1 MLTTF
6 PPIVYTL
13 DVDDRRVHV
22 RDDDPHAY
30 QIGHAVLGG
39 SPTIVVRDRNGTT
52 TLEALA
58 GDSPASIVEL
68 IEQWDRWKGRL
79 EALLATSTARVLDTT
94 TLEWLPPV
102 MPRKLICIGA
112 NYGDHN
118 REMLGAVTSRVPYS
132 FFKPPTTALVG
143 SGRTIRLPGHAEK
156 IDYEAELAVVIG
168 RLAYGIGADEALEH
182 VFGYSVLNDI
192 SARDFMSAS
201 TPLGPD
207 WTMAKGFNE
216 SAPMGPW
223 ITPAAFVTDP
233 QVLDIK
239 LTVNAEVKQDSNTSE
254 MIFTVAE
261 LIEHLASV
269 MALEPG
275 DVIATGTPS
284 GVGFGR
290 KPPEFLEPGDE
301 IRVEIEGL
309 GVLETRIARA
319 DGDRSAHRTQ
329 AEARA

>member
-1 MLTTF
+1 M
-6 PPIVYTL
+6 
-13 DVDDRRVHV
+13 
-22 RDDDPHAY
+22 
-30 QIGHAVLGG
+30 LGG
-39 SPTIVVRDRNGTT
+39 APTIVVRDRTGAT
-52 TLEALA
+52 TLDALA
-58 GDSPASIVEL
+58 GETPSSIVEL
-68 IEQWDRWKGRL
+68 IEQWRSWEERL
-79 EALLATSTARVLDTT
+79 ESLLATSTERALDASS
-94 TLEWLPPV
+94 LEWLPPV

-118 REMLGAVTSRVPYS
+118 REMLGAIAAPVPYS

-143 SGRTIRLPGHAEK
+143 SGRTIKLPEHAEK

-168 RLAYGIGADEALEH
+168 REAYRVATDEALDY

-192 SARDFMSAS
+192 SARDWMAAS

-207 WTMAKGFNE
+207 WTMAKGFNQ

-223 ITPAAFVTDP
+223 ITPAKFVPDP
-233 QVLDIK
+233 QNLDIT
-239 LTVNAEVKQDSNTSE
+239 LTVNAEVKQDSNTAE

-269 MALEPG
+269 MSLEPG

-290 KPPEFLEPGDE
+290 KPPEFLKPGDE
-301 IRVEIEGL
+301 ICVEVEGL
-309 GVLETRIARA
+309 GVLETRIAAA
-319 DGDRSAHRTQ
+319 DTKPNASL
-329 AEARA
+329 AEAKASA

>member
-1 MLTTF
+1 MH
-6 PPIVYTL
+6 
-13 DVDDRRVHV
+13 DG
-22 RDDDPHAY
+22 DPHAY
-30 QIGHAVLGG
+30 QLGHAVLGG
-39 SPTIVVRDRNGTT
+39 APTIVVRDRNGAT

-58 GDSPASIVEL
+58 GESPTSTVEL
-68 IEQWDRWKGRL
+68 IEQWRGWEGRL
-79 EALLATSTARVLDTT
+79 ESLLASSAKRELDVPA
-94 TLEWLPPV
+94 LAWLPPV

-118 REMLGAVTSRVPYS
+118 REMLGAIAAPVPYS

-143 SGRTIRLPGHAEK
+143 SGRTIQLPEHAEL

-168 RLAYGIGADEALEH
+168 RRAYRVAADEALRY

-192 SARDFMSAS
+192 SARDFMPAS

-223 ITPAAFVTDP
+223 ITPARFVPDP
-233 QVLDIK
+233 QSLDIS
-239 LTVNAEVKQDSNTSE
+239 LTVNGQVKQDSNTAG
-254 MIFTVAE
+254 MIFTVAQV
-261 LIEHLASV
+261 IEHLASV

-290 KPPEFLEPGDE
+290 KPPEFLKAGDE
-301 IRVEIEGL
+301 IRVEVEGL
-309 GVLETRIARA
+309 GVLETRIAGA
-319 DGDRSAHRTQ
+319 DRDRSASRVE
-329 AEARA
+329 ADARA